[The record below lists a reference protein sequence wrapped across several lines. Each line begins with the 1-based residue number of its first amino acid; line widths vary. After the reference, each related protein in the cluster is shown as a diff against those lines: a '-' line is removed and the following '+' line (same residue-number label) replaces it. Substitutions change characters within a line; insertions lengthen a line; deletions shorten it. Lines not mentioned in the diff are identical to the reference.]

1 MSEAVLAKKMGYDAV
16 LLSPGGLGHLTEEEL
31 LERTKAVAEIM
42 PVIGFIFKQQWGQ
55 AVYIQVLGKH
65 LQDSQCSSH
74 KVCFL

>member
-1 MSEAVLAKKMGYDAV
+1 M
-16 LLSPGGLGHLTEEEL
+16 TEEEL